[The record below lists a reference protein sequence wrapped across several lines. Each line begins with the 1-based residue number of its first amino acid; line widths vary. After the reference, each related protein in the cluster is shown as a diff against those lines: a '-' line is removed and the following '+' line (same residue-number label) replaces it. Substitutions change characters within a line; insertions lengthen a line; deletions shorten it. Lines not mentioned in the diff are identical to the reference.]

1 MTKLILVETTYPNL
15 RSAKN
20 LAKILLS
27 KNLAACVQLCEVK
40 SMYFWQGELQNDRE
54 ILLRIKTKNSLY
66 PAVEKIIQEHHSYK
80 IPQILAIQIDRG
92 SKAYLNWLD
101 SQTETTG
108 K

>member
-1 MTKLILVETTYPNL
+1 M
-15 RSAKN
+15 
-20 LAKILLS
+20 
-27 KNLAACVQLCEVK
+27 QLCEVK

-66 PAVEKIIQEHHSYK
+66 QAVEKIIQEHHSYE
-80 IPQILAIQIDRG
+80 IPQILAIQIDHG

>member
-1 MTKLILVETTYPNL
+1 MKKLILVETTYPNL

-27 KNLAACVQLCEVK
+27 KNLAACVQFCEIK
-40 SMYFWQGELQNDRE
+40 SMYFWRNKLQNDRE

-66 PAVEKIIQEHHSYK
+66 PAVEKIIQEHHSYET
-80 IPQILAIQIDRG
+80 PQILAIQIDQG

>member
-1 MTKLILVETTYPNL
+1 M
-15 RSAKN
+15 
-20 LAKILLS
+20 
-27 KNLAACVQLCEVK
+27 QLCEVK

-66 PAVEKIIQEHHSYK
+66 PAVEKIIQEHHSYE
-80 IPQILAIQIDRG
+80 IPQILAIQIDQG

>member
-27 KNLAACVQLCEVK
+27 KNLAACVQFCEVK
-40 SMYFWQGELQNDRE
+40 SMYFWRNKLQNDRE

-66 PAVEKIIQEHHSYK
+66 PAVEKIIQEHHSYE
-80 IPQILAIQIDRG
+80 IPQILATQIDQG